1 VASSLAAAGM
11 TMNTAMAQTLVASI
25 NEVERIDRLTAA
37 AELRRNAMLR
47 EIADYRSGFAA
58 HLRRATAD
66 IEDAEFKVISS
77 QPGPAGG
84 SA

>member
-1 VASSLAAAGM
+1 V
-11 TMNTAMAQTLVASI
+11 MAQTLVASI

-58 HLRRATAD
+58 QLRRATAD

-77 QPGPAGG
+77 RPGLPAE
-84 SA
+84 ALA